1 MSASFGSVEKKN
13 LYITYSICILPLL
26 QAHYHCRRADS
37 HLRHLR
43 FDEAI
48 ESHRKAAAALEE
60 TLQICTSNTK
70 IAESI
75 KLQRDFQLKNIELVR
90 LKKIQYEKYKLA
102 VEQQRTKNASFL
114 ELRLAKDRTEN
125 VCDLQMSIFKTLQ
138 ESDALLES
146 LSSKRISADNEAA
159 SEGIKVSVENI
170 NEVKLK
176 RTKSDNSIIDD
187 MHTINHQL
195 HILVYNLVTR
205 IDEYS
210 HEIEVLRDRVKSM
223 DKDRNHQRK
232 TSLPISNKSSSD
244 SSSKT
249 DESPT
254 LPERE
259 RHNSIGGEERKIIL
273 PESSDLPPLELP
285 EFDYNF

>member
-1 MSASFGSVEKKN
+1 M
-13 LYITYSICILPLL
+13 
-26 QAHYHCRRADS
+26 
-37 HLRHLR
+37 RHLR

-48 ESHRKAAAALEE
+48 ESHRKAATALEE
-60 TLQICTSNTK
+60 TLQTCTSNTK

-102 VEQQRTKNASFL
+102 VEQQRTKNAGFL
-114 ELRLAKDRTEN
+114 EQRLAKDRTEN

-138 ESDALLES
+138 ESDALLEL
-146 LSSKRISADNEAA
+146 LSSKHVLTDYDNETLT
-159 SEGIKVSVENI
+159 EGIRVSFV

-176 RTKSDNSIIDD
+176 RTKSDHSIIED

-195 HILVYNLVTR
+195 HILVFNLVSR

-210 HEIEVLRDRVKSM
+210 HERDRLKSI
-223 DKDRNHQRK
+223 DKDRSHQRK
-232 TSLPISNKSSSD
+232 TSLPINNKSSSD
-244 SSSKT
+244 SSNKADDAMDIS
-249 DESPT
+249 D

-259 RHNSIGGEERKIIL
+259 RRNSIEGEERKIIL